1 MDTNERK
8 WAALRH
14 AFPKTVPVMAGY
26 LVLGAAYGILM
37 KVNGYGIG
45 WAVFISVLV
54 YAGSLQYLGIS
65 FFTAMVNPWY
75 AFLMSLMLN
84 ARHLFYGIS
93 MLDKYK
99 GTGRAKPYL
108 IFALTD
114 ETFSVVCNENVPE
127 GISKSRVYF
136 FISLLDQLY
145 WILGTLIGGLA
156 GSVITFNTSGMD
168 FALTALFT
176 VIFADQWKSGEGHKP
191 ALAGIIASAACV
203 FFLGKDVFIIPAMFL
218 ILSMITAGYF
228 AENKEGKQ

>member
-1 MDTNERK
+1 MDMGERK
-8 WAALRH
+8 LAALRY

-75 AFLMSLMLN
+75 AFLMSIMLN

-93 MLDKYK
+93 MLGKYK
-99 GTGRAKPYL
+99 DTGRLKPYL

-114 ETFSVVCNENVPE
+114 ETFSVVCNETVPE

-136 FISLLDQLY
+136 LISFLDQLY
-145 WILGTLIGGLA
+145 WVLGTLLGGLA
-156 GSVITFNTSGMD
+156 GSVITFNTTGMD

-176 VIFADQWKSGEGHKP
+176 VIFVDQWKSGRGRKP
-191 ALAGIIASAACV
+191 ALVGIIASAACV

-228 AENKEGKQ
+228 AENREN